1 MFFVHW
7 KSLITGNQ
15 GCGTRSF
22 PHDEAQR
29 YADELNRADAGI
41 LVHWIENAAQ
51 SCVQLIEEG
60 KENASQ
66 R

>member
-7 KSLITGNQ
+7 KSLITGKQ
-15 GCGTRSF
+15 GRGTRAF

-29 YADELNRADAGI
+29 YADELNRADAGL

-51 SCVQLIEEG
+51 QDAVDEKD
-60 KENASQ
+60 KEHASQ